1 MNTQHFKRLSSSFL
15 FKTDLFLVSLIVDLL
30 STFRGQKIYI
40 IWVKTVSECLCLTS
54 VVLHACV
61 VCDSLRPE
69 AEAQDVSRVR
79 TVSDQEGS
87 VRFPLQLHLCILP
100 VHRTPV
106 PATLKRKQTK
116 PSAPSDNRPSK
127 CPRKPN
133 ILQKHPLHL
142 MGRSFTS
149 SVLHQNLPLSIK
161 LTQVTRKLKKFHS
174 APVPK

>member
-1 MNTQHFKRLSSSFL
+1 M
-15 FKTDLFLVSLIVDLL
+15 VSLIVDLF
-30 STFRGQKIYI
+30 SIFRGQKIYI

-127 CPRKPN
+127 CPRKSN

-142 MGRSFTS
+142 MGCSFTS

-161 LTQVTRKLKKFHS
+161 TDSSYEETQEVSFCIS
-174 APVPK
+174 AKINT